1 MKIIKKV
8 LFMLSTKES
17 KQAGLLLIM
26 ILIMAFLEMMGV
38 ASILPFIA
46 VLSNPDL
53 IETNLIL
60 NKIFMFS
67 TKFGIE
73 NNKQFLI
80 ASGATVFVILFISLA
95 FKAVTIYTQIRFIK
109 MREYTIGKRL
119 IEGYLHQPYSWFL
132 NRHSADLAR
141 IFYRSKFCIFK
152 FNWFMMQLI
161 SKSLVSII
169 ILLLLVNP
177 KIAIVVGLILLFAY
191 GAIYNFTRKYLFR
204 IGKEREKNNHLRFT
218 AISEAFG
225 AAKEVKVGGLE
236 KIYVERFSDPAKSFA
251 KTQASAAIT
260 SQLPRFILE
269 AIIFSGIMILL
280 IYL

>member
-80 ASGATVFVILFISLA
+80 ASGALCLSF
-95 FKAVTIYTQIRFIK
+95 
-109 MREYTIGKRL
+109 
-119 IEGYLHQPYSWFL
+119 
-132 NRHSADLAR
+132 
-141 IFYRSKFCIFK
+141 FY
-152 FNWFMMQLI
+152 
-161 SKSLVSII
+161 
-169 ILLLLVNP
+169 
-177 KIAIVVGLILLFAY
+177 
-191 GAIYNFTRKYLFR
+191 
-204 IGKEREKNNHLRFT
+204 
-218 AISEAFG
+218 
-225 AAKEVKVGGLE
+225 
-236 KIYVERFSDPAKSFA
+236 
-251 KTQASAAIT
+251 
-260 SQLPRFILE
+260 
-269 AIIFSGIMILL
+269 IFSI
-280 IYL
+280 